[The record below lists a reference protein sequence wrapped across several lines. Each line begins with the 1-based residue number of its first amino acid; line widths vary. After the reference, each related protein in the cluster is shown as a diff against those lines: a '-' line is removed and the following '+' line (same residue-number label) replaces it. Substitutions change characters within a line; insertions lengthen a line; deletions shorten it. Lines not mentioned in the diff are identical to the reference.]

1 MSKTPVADLLSGEV
15 VRRLAAYTGSGP
27 VTTCYLDVDGRRY
40 VRAHDY
46 ELQLDRMLRPVRER
60 EHRAGRHGVGKDLK
74 RIEAH
79 VKGGLDRSHT
89 RGLALFASAADG
101 LWEPLH
107 LPVPVRNRLIVNQ
120 HPQVR
125 QLEAVV
131 ERAERFAV
139 LLADR
144 QRARLFVFQL
154 GQLVDWSERF
164 DRLPRH
170 EDDGGEMVKDQVRD
184 HVDSATA
191 RHLRRTAD
199 AAFEL
204 FHESGFD
211 RLLLGAPGDIAGALE
226 RSLHPYLRERI
237 AARVTVPVGAR
248 EDEVREAA
256 VAAEDEVLRRRE
268 GADVERLRAAAG
280 AGNGAVVGLDAVL
293 SALVARRVDTLL
305 VSDGF
310 EAPGWRCPAC
320 AFLAARGPS
329 CPVCSARMEQADD
342 VVEEAVQEALNQ
354 SCHLEVCRENA
365 DLDVLGRIGALLRF

>member
-1 MSKTPVADLLSGEV
+1 LKTPVADLLSGDV
-15 VRRLAAYTGSGP
+15 VRRLAAYAGQGP
-27 VTTCYLDVDGRRY
+27 VVTCYLDVDGRRY

-46 ELQLDRMLRPVRER
+46 ELEFERMARPVRD
-60 EHRAGRHGVGKDLK
+60 RAPRALK
-74 RIEAH
+74 RIEDYVRSA
-79 VKGGLDRSHT
+79 VDRSHT
-89 RGLALFASAADG
+89 RGLALFSSAADD

-107 LPVPVRNRLIVNQ
+107 LPVPVRNQLVVNQ

-125 QLEAVV
+125 QLEAVI

-170 EDDGGEMVKDQVRD
+170 EDDGGDLVKDQLRD
-184 HVDSATA
+184 HADSATR
-191 RHLRRTAD
+191 RHLLRTAA

-204 FHESGFD
+204 FQESGFD
-211 RLLLGAPGDIAGALE
+211 QLLIGAPADIAGALE
-226 RSLHPYLRERI
+226 RTLHPYLRERI
-237 AARVTVPVGAR
+237 AARLNVPVGGR

-256 VAAEDEVLRRRE
+256 VSAEEEVLRRRE
-268 GADVERLRAAAG
+268 AADVDRLRSAAG
-280 AGNGAVVGLDAVL
+280 MGDGAVVGLDEVL
-293 SALVARRVDTLL
+293 NALVARRVDTLL

-310 EAPGWRCPAC
+310 EAPGWRCPSC
-320 AFLAARGPS
+320 AFLATRGPS
-329 CPVCSARMEQADD
+329 CPLCSTRMEQTDD

-354 SCHLEVCRENA
+354 SVHLEVCRDNA
-365 DLDVLGRIGALLRF
+365 DLDVLGRVGALLRF

>member
-1 MSKTPVADLLSGEV
+1 MKTPVADLLSGDV
-15 VRRLAAYTGSGP
+15 VRRLAAYSGSGP
-27 VTTCYLDVDGRRY
+27 VATCYLDVDGRRY
-40 VRAHDY
+40 VRPHDY
-46 ELQLDRMLRPVRER
+46 ELELERMLRPVRDRER
-60 EHRAGRHGVGKDLK
+60 RALK
-74 RIEAH
+74 RIEDH
-79 VKGGLDRSHT
+79 VRGGFDRSHT
-89 RGLALFASAADG
+89 RGLALFSSAADD

-107 LPVPVRNRLIVNQ
+107 LPVPVRNQFVINQ

-125 QLEAVV
+125 QLEAVI

-170 EDDGGEMVKDQVRD
+170 EDDGGDMVKDQVRD
-184 HVDSATA
+184 HVDSATR
-191 RHLRRTAD
+191 RHLLRTAE

-204 FHESGFD
+204 FQESGFD
-211 RLLLGAPGDIAGALE
+211 QLLLGAPGDIASALE
-226 RSLHPYLRERI
+226 RTLHPYLRERM
-237 AARVTVPVGAR
+237 AARLSVPVGAR

-256 VAAEDEVLRRRE
+256 VRAEEEVLRTRE
-268 GADVERLRAAAG
+268 AVDVERLRSAAG
-280 AGNGAVVGLDAVL
+280 MGDGAVVGLDDVL
-293 SALVARRVDTLL
+293 KALVERRVDTLL

-310 EAPGWRCPAC
+310 EAPGWRCSSC
-320 AFLAARGPS
+320 GFLATRGPG
-329 CPVCSARMEQADD
+329 CPVCSKRMGQASD

-354 SCHLEVCRENA
+354 SCHLEVCRGNA

>member
-1 MSKTPVADLLSGEV
+1 VKTPVVDLLSGDV
-15 VRRLAAYTGSGP
+15 VRRLAAYSGAGP
-27 VTTCYLDVDGRRY
+27 VVTCYLDVDGHRY
-40 VRAHDY
+40 VRSHDY
-46 ELQLDRMLRPVRER
+46 EVEFERMARPVRSR
-60 EHRAGRHGVGKDLK
+60 SVGVKDLK
-74 RIEAH
+74 RVEDH
-79 VKGGLDRSHT
+79 VKSGFDRSHT
-89 RGLALFASAADG
+89 RGLAIFSSVADD

-107 LPVPVRNRLIVNQ
+107 LPVPVRSKVVVNQ

-125 QLEAVV
+125 QLEAII

-170 EDDGGEMVKDQVRD
+170 EDDGGDMVKDRVRD
-184 HVDSATA
+184 HVDSATR
-191 RHLRRTAD
+191 RHLLRTAD

-204 FHESGFD
+204 FQESGFD
-211 RLLLGAPGDIAGALE
+211 RLMLGAPGDIAGPLE
-226 RSLHPYLRERI
+226 RTLHPYLRERI
-237 AARVTVPVGAR
+237 AARLTVPVSAR

-256 VAAEDEVLRRRE
+256 VAAEDEALRRRE
-268 GADVERLRAAAG
+268 GADVERLRSAAG
-280 AGNGAVVGLDAVL
+280 MGDGAVVGLDDAL
-293 SALVARRVDTLL
+293 KALVERRIDTLL

-310 EAPGWRCPAC
+310 EAPGWRCQSC
-320 AFLAARGPS
+320 GFLATRGPT
-329 CPVCSARMEQADD
+329 CPVCTQRMEQTDD

-354 SCHLEVCRENA
+354 SVRLEVCRENA

>member
-1 MSKTPVADLLSGEV
+1 VKTPVADLLNGDV
-15 VRRLAAYTGSGP
+15 VRRLAAYAGSGP
-27 VTTCYLDVDGRRY
+27 VVTCYLDVDGRRY
-40 VRAHDY
+40 VRNHDY
-46 ELQLDRMLRPVRER
+46 EVEFERMARPLRDRDG
-60 EHRAGRHGVGKDLK
+60 RALK
-74 RIEAH
+74 RIEDY
-79 VKGGLDRSHT
+79 VRGGFDRSHT
-89 RGLALFASAADG
+89 RGLALFASAPGD
-101 LWEPLH
+101 LWESLH
-107 LPVPVRNRLIVNQ
+107 LPVPVTNQLVVNQ

-125 QLEAVV
+125 QLEAVI

-170 EDDGGEMVKDQVRD
+170 EDDGGDMVKDQVRD
-184 HVDSATA
+184 HVDSATR
-191 RHLRRTAD
+191 RHLLRTAD

-211 RLLLGAPGDIAGALE
+211 QLLVGAPADIAGPLE
-226 RSLHPYLRERI
+226 KTLHPYLRERI
-237 AARVTVPVGAR
+237 AARLAVPVSAR

-256 VAAEDEVLRRRE
+256 VAAEEEVLRTR
-268 GADVERLRAAAG
+268 AAAHAERLRSAAG
-280 AGNGAVVGLDAVL
+280 MGDGAVVGLEGVL
-293 SALVARRVDTLL
+293 SALVERRVDTLL

-310 EAPGWRCPAC
+310 EAAGWRCSSC
-320 AFLAARGPS
+320 GFLASRGPS
-329 CPVCSARMEQADD
+329 CPVCSTRMDQAED

-354 SCHLEVCRENA
+354 SCHVEVCRGNA

>member
-1 MSKTPVADLLSGEV
+1 VKTPVADLLSGDV
-15 VRRLAAYTGSGP
+15 VRRLAAYAGSGP

-40 VRAHDY
+40 VRPHDY
-46 ELQLDRMLRPVRER
+46 DLQLERMLRPVRER
-60 EHRAGRHGVGKDLK
+60 EHRAGRHDVCIDLK
-74 RIEAH
+74 RIEDH
-79 VKGGLDRSHT
+79 VKGGFDRSHT

-107 LPVPVRNRLIVNQ
+107 LPVPVRNRLVVNQ

-139 LLADR
+139 VLADR

-164 DRLPRH
+164 DALPRH
-170 EDDGGEMVKDQVRD
+170 EDDGGDMVKDQMRD
-184 HVDSATA
+184 HVDSATG

-204 FHESGFD
+204 FQESGFD
-211 RLLLGAPGDIAGALE
+211 RLLVGAPGDIAGPLE

-237 AARVTVPVGAR
+237 AARVPVPVGAR

-256 VAAEDEVLRRRE
+256 VAAEEEVQRRHE
-268 GADVERLRAAAG
+268 AADVERLRSAAG
-280 AGNGAVVGLDAVL
+280 AGNGGVLGLDGVL
-293 SALVARRVDTLL
+293 TALVERRVDTLL

-310 EAPGWRCPAC
+310 EAQGWRCPVC

-342 VVEEAVQEALNQ
+342 VVEEAVHEALNQ
-354 SCHLEVCRENA
+354 SCHVEVCRDNA